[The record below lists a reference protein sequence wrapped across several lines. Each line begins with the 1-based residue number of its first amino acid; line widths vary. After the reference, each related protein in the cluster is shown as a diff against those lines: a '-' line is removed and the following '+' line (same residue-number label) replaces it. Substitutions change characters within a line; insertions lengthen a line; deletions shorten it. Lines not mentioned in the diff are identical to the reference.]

1 MSKVDATTLARGAEV
16 LRPQDVPLVKV
27 TLLHMPS
34 AAHPRPAFLITALA
48 SAVIA
53 LMACQPAQASVC
65 DRVAAPNGSN
75 SASGTPRHPFQSAQ
89 RLVEALRAGQTGCL
103 RTGIYRQDVTIRRG
117 GRSNAP
123 LVVRSFPGEAAT
135 ILGRL
140 YIARGAD
147 YTTVSNLGL
156 VGIEH
161 GRECG
166 SRLCASP
173 AVDANHTTFVR
184 DDVTNRHADAICFVL
199 GDANGVYG
207 SANDT
212 TIRNSRIHDCG
223 KLPPA
228 NLEHG
233 IYVENSAGSR
243 ILDNLIYDN
252 SDRGVQL
259 YPNASHTLVRGNVIY
274 GNGEGVDFA
283 GNALEASSNNTVTHN
298 IIVNSRVL
306 YNVMSSYSPGQ
317 VGTGNVV
324 DNNCIGGG
332 PLANPSNR
340 GGIRYRHEGFAVYHN
355 RIRTPQF
362 ADAANAVFSL
372 PGDSKC
378 RRLLVAHKGSG

>member
-1 MSKVDATTLARGAEV
+1 
-16 LRPQDVPLVKV
+16 
-27 TLLHMPS
+27 
-34 AAHPRPAFLITALA
+34 
-48 SAVIA
+48 
-53 LMACQPAQASVC
+53 
-65 DRVAAPNGSN
+65 
-75 SASGTPRHPFQSAQ
+75 
-89 RLVEALRAGQTGCL
+89 
-103 RTGIYRQDVTIRRG
+103 
-117 GRSNAP
+117 
-123 LVVRSFPGEAAT
+123 
-135 ILGRL
+135 
-140 YIARGAD
+140 
-147 YTTVSNLGL
+147 
-156 VGIEH
+156 
-161 GRECG
+161 
-166 SRLCASP
+166 
-173 AVDANHTTFVR
+173 
-184 DDVTNRHADAICFVL
+184 VTNRHADAICFVL